1 MRVIPLKMSEKRT
14 AKSIFID
21 FGKGCNSGQVFA
33 REVSIS
39 CVVRFRIQN
48 FKCRALCSDDGVSL
62 TKVMLIY
69 VV

>member
-1 MRVIPLKMSEKRT
+1 MRIIPFKMSEKRT

-39 CVVRFRIQN
+39 YIECKIA
-48 FKCRALCSDDGVSL
+48 K
-62 TKVMLIY
+62 
-69 VV
+69 